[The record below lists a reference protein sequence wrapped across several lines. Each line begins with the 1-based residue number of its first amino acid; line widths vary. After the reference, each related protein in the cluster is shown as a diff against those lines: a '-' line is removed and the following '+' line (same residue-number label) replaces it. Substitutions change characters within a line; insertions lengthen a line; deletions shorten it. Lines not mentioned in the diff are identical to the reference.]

1 MTMPLLYT
9 VSFNPQPSP
18 QGSLDVITAPH
29 SPSLSQNPL
38 CSAWASFQ
46 IPSSPPHIW
55 STAGGGHGLGVSIIS
70 SVSTGCKVEAGESRI
85 WNGEIIF
92 RATDQCKPLSSC
104 TPYFSRRWK
113 TSLLAHMQL
122 LSIRVSELPCCT
134 HSEQQAGARRNRRSL
149 FDKMLDSA
157 RDGEMDSGAVQTAR
171 ADLFTE
177 SCPNRHS

>member
-70 SVSTGCKVEAGESRI
+70 SVLTGCKVEAGESRI

-92 RATDQCKPLSSC
+92 HATDQCKPLSSC

-113 TSLLAHMQL
+113 TSLLAHM
-122 LSIRVSELPCCT
+122 LPAT
-134 HSEQQAGARRNRRSL
+134 PIYQGVGAAMLHSLRAAGRGQTQQEVL
-149 FDKMLDSA
+149 
-157 RDGEMDSGAVQTAR
+157 V
-171 ADLFTE
+171 
-177 SCPNRHS
+177 